1 MATSIDNDQASLAL
15 TQLLPTAGV
24 YPSRDIESSGD
35 LGAYITLG
43 SLRTFAGN
51 FPIGESAAAEGQV
64 QSINQNQ
71 ALFSL
76 LGTRYGG
83 DGTHTFALPN
93 LAGRTAVGAG
103 QGPGLPNLVE
113 GQEIGSATVT
123 LSTAQLP
130 SSIGGGGQPYNNYQ
144 PSLALKYLID
154 VEGRLPSEG
163 AGTTGV
169 GFIGAVVPSALSF
182 VPNGYLEAAGQLLDI
197 AENDLLFSVIGT
209 SFGGDGQTTFALPDL
224 RGRTV
229 TGAETPG
236 AVAGQPFVTVREEN
250 LPIQAGG
257 SGLALENREPS
268 LGLTYLISV
277 GGVFPEN
284 GRPPDSPSPDEQYLG
299 EVIAF
304 AGNYAPAGW
313 ALAQGQLLPIAGNQ
327 ALFSILGT
335 TYGGDGQTT
344 FALPDLNNR
353 TVVGTGAGVS
363 IGDRFGSN
371 LLILSGSNISDPA
384 PDLASYVAGTSSDD
398 VLR

>member
-1 MATSIDNDQASLAL
+1 
-15 TQLLPTAGV
+15 
-24 YPSRDIESSGD
+24 
-35 LGAYITLG
+35 
-43 SLRTFAGN
+43 
-51 FPIGESAAAEGQV
+51 
-64 QSINQNQ
+64 
-71 ALFSL
+71 
-76 LGTRYGG
+76 
-83 DGTHTFALPN
+83 
-93 LAGRTAVGAG
+93 
-103 QGPGLPNLVE
+103 
-113 GQEIGSATVT
+113 
-123 LSTAQLP
+123 
-130 SSIGGGGQPYNNYQ
+130 
-144 PSLALKYLID
+144 
-154 VEGRLPSEG
+154 
-163 AGTTGV
+163 
-169 GFIGAVVPSALSF
+169 VPSALSF
-182 VPNGYLEAAGQLLDI
+182 VPCGYLEAAGQELRI
-197 AENDLLFSVIGT
+197 AENEFLFSVIGT

-229 TGAETPG
+229 TGADTPG
-236 AVAGQPFVTVREEN
+236 AVAGQPFVTVGEEN
-250 LPIQAGG
+250 LPVQAGG

-277 GGVFPEN
+277 GGVFPQN

-371 LLILSGSNISDPA
+371 LLFLSENNISDNIDMSFLPNNLQNSVTELT
-384 PDLASYVAGTSSDD
+384 PDFL
-398 VLR
+398 LL

>member
-1 MATSIDNDQASLAL
+1 VFIHRETLSL
-15 TQLLPTAGV
+15 P
-24 YPSRDIESSGD
+24 RD

-83 DGTHTFALPN
+83 NGAQTFALPD

-113 GQEIGSATVT
+113 GQEFGSATVT

-154 VEGRLPSEG
+154 VEGLRPSEG

-182 VPNGYLEAAGQLLDI
+182 VPRGYLEAAGQELRI
-197 AENDLLFSVIGT
+197 AENGLLFSVIGA

-229 TGAETPG
+229 TGADTPG
-236 AVAGQPFVTVREEN
+236 AVAGQPFVTVGEEN
-250 LPIQAGG
+250 LPVQAGG
-257 SGLALENREPS
+257 NGLALENREPS

-277 GGVFPEN
+277 GGVFPGE
-284 GRPPDSPSPDEQYLG
+284 RTPS
-299 EVIAF
+299 
-304 AGNYAPAGW
+304 
-313 ALAQGQLLPIAGNQ
+313 
-327 ALFSILGT
+327 
-335 TYGGDGQTT
+335 
-344 FALPDLNNR
+344 
-353 TVVGTGAGVS
+353 
-363 IGDRFGSN
+363 
-371 LLILSGSNISDPA
+371 
-384 PDLASYVAGTSSDD
+384 
-398 VLR
+398 